1 MRRFKAKRK
10 KAMGRLAF
18 TGREIDGVELRTAAR
33 QADVRVVSAEEFPSL
48 FDAWPLRGAT
58 YALVPTRS
66 CATRTLRE
74 TQSGGEEF
82 PASSAPLI
90 PDPQGW
96 GNPHAIALITRGPD
110 GSWSATTRVP
120 IFPLSVPGGA
130 VFGLVCFFL
139 GLYYLTGAHRQLG
152 EGIAGIAAG
161 LIVALILVIGFHR
174 WRCSRQEEAQRCEQ
188 VLIAVGMERVS

>member
-1 MRRFKAKRK
+1 MS
-10 KAMGRLAF
+10 RLTF

-33 QADVRVVSAEEFPSL
+33 RAGVRVVSAEEFPLL

-58 YALVPTRS
+58 YALLPAQSR
-66 CATRTLRE
+66 ATRTLGE
-74 TQSGGEEF
+74 TRSGGEES

-96 GNPHAIALITRGPD
+96 GNPRVIALISRAPD
-110 GSWSATTRVP
+110 DSWSATTRVP

-130 VFGLVCFFL
+130 LFGLVCFFL
-139 GLYYLTGAHRQLG
+139 GLSYLTGADRQHG

-161 LIVALILVIGFHR
+161 LIVAVIVAIGFHR
-174 WRCSRQEEAQRCEQ
+174 WRCSRREEAQRCEQ
-188 VLIAVGMERVS
+188 VLVAVGMERAP